1 MTYYIII
8 LNSIMN
14 RDLTGVL
21 TKPEVFFLREL
32 LLEQRVLAET
42 TFDIAFKYKHKDR
55 FCSSSEKIKYIL
67 NECTCEVIEQM
78 YETQKNK
85 FTKNVNCYKLAHFTI
100 TEIYNS
106 GILQVSYTNLY
117 ILSTCIKLIAYLLYV
132 KDQLFDYT
140 DPKE

>member
-21 TKPEVFFLREL
+21 NAQEVFFLREL
-32 LLEQRVLAET
+32 LLEERVLVET

-55 FCSSSEKIKYIL
+55 FRSSVEKIECIL
-67 NECTCEVIEQM
+67 NEDTCEIIEQM
-78 YETQKNK
+78 YESQKNN
-85 FTKNVNCYKLAHFTI
+85 FTKKVNCYKLAHFTI

-117 ILSTCIKLIAYLLYV
+117 ILSTCIKVVAYLLYV
-132 KDQLFDYT
+132 KDQLFH
-140 DPKE
+140 

>member
-21 TKPEVFFLREL
+21 TKQEVFFLREL

-42 TFDIAFKYKHKDR
+42 TFDIAFKYKHKHR
-55 FCSSSEKIKYIL
+55 FCSSDEKIKSLLDEDTSY
-67 NECTCEVIEQM
+67 VVEQM
-78 YETQKNK
+78 YESQKNN
-85 FTKNVNCYKLAHFTI
+85 FTKNVDCYKLAHFTI

-106 GILQVSYTNLY
+106 GLLQVSYTNLY
-117 ILSTCIKLIAYLLYV
+117 LLATCIKLIAYLLYI
-132 KDQLFDYT
+132 KDQLMN
-140 DPKE
+140 E

>member
-8 LNSIMN
+8 LNGIMN

-21 TKPEVFFLREL
+21 TTQEVFFLREL
-32 LLEQRVLAET
+32 LLEERVMAET

-55 FCSSSEKIKYIL
+55 FCSSVEKIETIL
-67 NECTCEVIEQM
+67 NGDTCHVIEQM
-78 YETQKNK
+78 YESQQTH
-85 FTKNVNCYKLAHFTI
+85 FTKNVDCNTLANFTI

-106 GILQVSYTNLY
+106 GILQVSYTNLF

-132 KDQLFDYT
+132 KDQLM
-140 DPKE
+140 

>member
-8 LNSIMN
+8 LNGIMN

-21 TKPEVFFLREL
+21 TSQEVFFLREF

-55 FCSSSEKIKYIL
+55 FCSSSEKIESIL
-67 NECTCEVIEQM
+67 NDETHQVIEQL
-78 YETQKNK
+78 YEGQKTR
-85 FTKNVNCYKLAHFTI
+85 FTKKVNCSNLATFTI

-117 ILSTCIKLIAYLLYV
+117 ILSTCIRLIAYFLDV
-132 KDQLFDYT
+132 KDQLFYN
-140 DPKE
+140 